1 MISVK
6 GVSRRFDDRVVLRDV
21 SFDIPD
27 KKVVAILGPSGI
39 GKTVLLRIMT
49 GLLSPDRGTVEYD
62 GIQVRYGA
70 FADNFELLSRLG
82 FVFQGGALFDSLS
95 VYDNV
100 AFPLRESR
108 RMKEAELDRRVNEV
122 LERVGMQDNAR
133 LLPGAL
139 SGGMTRLV
147 AIARA
152 LACNPDYVFYD
163 EPTTGLD
170 PVMRSRIIELVLSLR
185 DREAKTEV
193 AVTHDLEAAEQM
205 ADIIYM
211 LRDARISVLDS
222 ARKEHYEAQRA

>member
-1 MISVK
+1 
-6 GVSRRFDDRVVLRDV
+6 RF
-21 SFDIPD
+21 
-27 KKVVAILGPSGI
+27 
-39 GKTVLLRIMT
+39 
-49 GLLSPDRGTVEYD
+49 
-62 GIQVRYGA
+62 GA
-70 FADNFELLSRLG
+70 FADNSELLSRLG

-100 AFPLRESR
+100 AFPLRESL
-108 RMKEAELDRRVNEV
+108 RMTEAELDRRVNEV
-122 LERVGMQDNAR
+122 LDRVGMLDNAA

-152 LACNPDYVFYD
+152 LACNPDYVFFD

-193 AVTHDLEAAEQM
+193 AVTHDLGAAEQM

-211 LRDARISVLDS
+211 LRDSRIAVLDS
-222 ARKEHYEAQRA
+222 ARKEHYEAQSA